1 MNFGQFSAHRGA
13 KNNIAA
19 SANGQTLM
27 AQGILNWQFWEVLGA
42 YDSVIPRLNR
52 HVIGKILGL
61 IVLGGMLAIDLGCSG
76 VDHQPRAVDERER
89 LKDKVD
95 QVIANGDLNPV
106 PAKSTSF
113 TEAELNTILNGKMVV
128 WIPSGISEPQLR
140 LLGNNRISLRVIVDI
155 DEFKRRRRRPGSAGP
170 LNFFSGKVPALVR
183 GDLITGDGKG
193 QFKLQSVEMNGIPLP
208 RALALELL
216 STHSKSR
223 RNPEGFDLER
233 PFDLPASIR
242 QLQITPAEIV
252 VMQ

>member
-1 MNFGQFSAHRGA
+1 M
-13 KNNIAA
+13 
-19 SANGQTLM
+19 
-27 AQGILNWQFWEVLGA
+27 
-42 YDSVIPRLNR
+42 
-52 HVIGKILGL
+52 
-61 IVLGGMLAIDLGCSG
+61 GCSPLTS
-76 VDHQPRAVDERER
+76 VVPASITKPRAVDERER

-113 TEAELNTILNGKMVV
+113 TEAELNTILNGQMVD
-128 WIPSGISEPQLR
+128 WIPSGISDPQLR

-208 RALALELL
+208 RALALR
-216 STHSKSR
+216 TAFDAQQKPTQSR
-223 RNPEGFDLER
+223 RFR
-233 PFDLPASIR
+233 SRKTI
-242 QLQITPAEIV
+242 
-252 VMQ
+252 